1 MLFNVLGRK
10 SLGGF
15 TMIELI
21 VVIALLSIL
30 LFSIGILGGSCSGL
44 VVDNTVTTE
53 QNARNW
59 ANSLG
64 MQVEG
69 INCAQVDSDTNS
81 YYSCTISH
89 REGDKLA
96 ITAVECTGGGLVD
109 MRSDCRIPKAVIQ
122 SY

>member
-10 SLGGF
+10 SLAGF
-15 TMIELI
+15 SLIELI
-21 VVIALLSIL
+21 IVIIIMSIVLLTL
-30 LFSIGILGGSCSGL
+30 GLVGGSYSGL
-44 VVDNTVTTE
+44 VVDNTATIE
-53 QNARNW
+53 QNAHNW

-69 INCAQVDSDTNS
+69 INCAQVDSDTNG

-89 REGDKLA
+89 REGDKLT

-109 MRSDCRIPKAVIQ
+109 MRADCRIPKAVIQ